1 LKISQIAHTTAAE
14 ELYGSCFRVA
24 EVSLLAAAARAW
36 FTAAFSAA
44 DNECHLAWRQQYAL
58 RRLNAYATA
67 VPACPKISHDF
78 DIVRCGSDGT
88 CCI

>member
-14 ELYGSCFRVA
+14 ELYGSCLRVA

-44 DNECHLAWRQQYAL
+44 DNEFHLA
-58 RRLNAYATA
+58 
-67 VPACPKISHDF
+67 
-78 DIVRCGSDGT
+78 
-88 CCI
+88 